1 MTHAP
6 ASSLLTTKNDSLP
19 DSVILNTIIECQE
32 RYSKEYSCQ
41 GVSFFKPMK
50 WDLKGLP
57 EIMDLMGPIGP
68 KGPHEPTGPHKP
80 QGFGSMLS
88 GSLSG
93 TYDGLYSTGLRN
105 NSFFLF
111 GSP

>member
-6 ASSLLTTKNDSLP
+6 ASSLLTTKNDSLL

-50 WDLKGLP
+50 WDLKCLP
-57 EIMDLMGPIGP
+57 ELMDLMGPTGP

-80 QGFGSMLS
+80 QGPTDPQGPQE
-88 GSLSG
+88 
-93 TYDGLYSTGLRN
+93 STGLPI
-105 NSFFLF
+105 SH
-111 GSP
+111 GPTAP